1 MSANADQDVF
11 PDRGFAQ
18 GQQRTKS
25 RGSLVYRRAVLSALR
40 PLRHGVLTMTMPDG
54 EEVRFG
60 DGSNPRRARF
70 GLDARIRVVREDFFR
85 RCFYYGDIGL
95 AEAYMAGDWTTD
107 DLAAVVSWFILNAEF
122 QGQHQ
127 GRQGAA
133 RRRVLNWLGWL
144 NNLGHR
150 LRANSVEHSRE
161 NIAAHYDLSN
171 DFFALFLDPSMTYS
185 SALFPASLID
195 EIDPLRSSADLLEE
209 AQLAKYRRLCALL
222 ELKPGDR
229 VLEIGGGWGA
239 FSRYVAK
246 HHGCHVTTVTISEQ
260 QFAWAAQL
268 REQESLEERIDLR
281 LLDYRKLTGQFD
293 KIVSIEMLE
302 AVGHEYFDA
311 FFAKC
316 DELLAPNGLIA
327 LQVITCP
334 EARYESVRGGVDFI
348 QKHVFP
354 GGLIPSVGALLES
367 VHRTTDFT
375 MRDLLD
381 FGDSYA
387 RTLQI
392 WSERF
397 EARLESVRKLGF
409 DEPFIRKW
417 RYYLMYCLAAF
428 QMRHVSVVQMLLT
441 RPNNHDIGTMRSRP

>member
-1 MSANADQDVF
+1 MSSNADDNAF
-11 PDRGFAQ
+11 SNLGFARTDDRGP
-18 GQQRTKS
+18 
-25 RGSLVYRRAVLSALR
+25 LVYRRAVLSALR
-40 PLRHGVLTMTMPDG
+40 PLRHGALTMTLPDG

-60 DGSNPRRARF
+60 DGSNPRRAQF

-95 AEAYMAGDWTTD
+95 AEAYMAGDWATD

-122 QGQHQ
+122 QGPHQ
-127 GRQGAA
+127 SA
-133 RRRVLNWLGWL
+133 RRHVLNWLGWI
-144 NNLGHR
+144 NNLAHR
-150 LRANSVEHSRE
+150 LRTNSVERSRE

-171 DFFALFLDPSMTYS
+171 EFFALFLDPSMTYS
-185 SALFPASLID
+185 SALFTS
-195 EIDPLRSSADLLEE
+195 ENPLRSSEGLLED
-209 AQLAKYRRLCALL
+209 AQFAKYERLCALL

-239 FSRYVAK
+239 FSRYAANR
-246 HHGCHVTTVTISEQ
+246 HGCHVTTVTISEQ
-260 QFAWAAQL
+260 QFAWAARL
-268 REQESLEERIDLR
+268 RKQESLEEQIDLR

-302 AVGHEYFDA
+302 AVGHEYFDT
-311 FFAKC
+311 FFSKC

-348 QKHVFP
+348 QKHIFP

-397 EARLESVRKLGF
+397 EARIESVRKLGF
-409 DEPFIRKW
+409 DEIFIRKW
-417 RYYLMYCLAAF
+417 RYYLMYCMAAF

-441 RPNNHDIGTMRSRP
+441 RHNNHDIRTLKSRP

>member
-1 MSANADQDVF
+1 MSSNADHEAIR
-11 PDRGFAQ
+11 PLTLAKTDR
-18 GQQRTKS
+18 
-25 RGSLVYRRAVLSALR
+25 RGSRLYRSAVLSALR
-40 PLRHGVLTMTMPDG
+40 PLRHGALTVTMPDG

-60 DGSNPRRARF
+60 DGTNPRRARF

-107 DLAAVVSWFILNAEF
+107 DLAGVVSWFILNAEF
-122 QGQHQ
+122 EGPH
-127 GRQGAA
+127 ASK
-133 RRRVLNWLGWL
+133 RRRVLNWLGWI
-144 NNLGHR
+144 NGFAHR
-150 LRANSVEHSRE
+150 LRANSVERSRE

-185 SALFPASLID
+185 SALFAKESNQSTD
-195 EIDPLRSSADLLEE
+195 ALLEE
-209 AQLAKYRRLCALL
+209 AQFAKYDRLCTLL

-239 FSRYVAK
+239 FSRYVATT
-246 HHGCHVTTVTISEQ
+246 HGCHVTSVTISEQ
-260 QFAWAAQL
+260 QFAWADRL
-268 REQESLEERIDLR
+268 RRNQCLEERIDLR

-302 AVGHEYFDA
+302 AVGHEYFDT

-316 DELLAPNGLIA
+316 GELLAPNGLIA

-348 QKHVFP
+348 QKHIFP

-375 MRDLLD
+375 MRDLFD

-387 RTLQI
+387 RTLEI

-397 EARLESVRKLGF
+397 EGRLDSVRKLGF

-417 RYYLMYCLAAF
+417 RYYLMYCMAAF

-441 RPNNHDIGTMRSRP
+441 RPNNHDLATMRSRP

>member
-1 MSANADQDVF
+1 MSWNADRDAF
-11 PDRGFAQ
+11 HHLGLA
-18 GQQRTKS
+18 RTHD

-40 PLRHGVLTMTMPDG
+40 PLRHGALTMTMPDG
-54 EEVRFG
+54 EEIRFG
-60 DGSNPRRARF
+60 DGSNPRRSRF
-70 GLDARIRVVREDFFR
+70 GLDARIRVVRESFFR

-107 DLAAVVSWFILNAEF
+107 DLAEVVSWFILNAEL
-122 QGQHQ
+122 Q

-133 RRRVLNWLGWL
+133 RRRVLNWLGWI
-144 NNLGHR
+144 NSLGHR
-150 LRANSVEHSRE
+150 LRANSVERSRE

-171 DFFALFLDPSMTYS
+171 EFFALFLDPSMTYS
-185 SALFPASLID
+185 SALFPASPD
-195 EIDPLRSSADLLEE
+195 GAIDPLRSSEELLEE
-209 AQLAKYRRLCALL
+209 AQYAKYRRLCTLL

-229 VLEIGGGWGA
+229 VLEIGGGWGG
-239 FSRYVAK
+239 FSRYVAQR
-246 HHGCHVTTVTISEQ
+246 HGCHVTTVTISEQ
-260 QFAWAAQL
+260 QFAWAANL
-268 REQESLEERIDLR
+268 RKQESLEDRIDLR

-302 AVGHEYFDA
+302 AVGHEYFDT

-316 DELLAPNGLIA
+316 GELLAPNGLIA

-348 QKHVFP
+348 QKHIFP

-392 WSERF
+392 WSETF
-397 EARLESVRKLGF
+397 EARLESVRALGF
-409 DEPFIRKW
+409 DETFIRKW

-428 QMRHVSVVQMLLT
+428 RMRHVSVVQMLLT
-441 RPNNHDIGTMRSRP
+441 RPNNHDLGTMKSRP